1 MSFSSL
7 LEDGARRDL
16 RLHRELH
23 LDPLRVR
30 LRPEELG
37 VHQSH
42 LFHEYNEV
50 SASRGLYQHCR
61 KWSFLGEGCE
71 PGTSIYGNVDI
82 TL

>member
-1 MSFSSL
+1 MSASL

-37 VHQSH
+37 VHQSD
-42 LFHEYNEV
+42 LFHEYN
-50 SASRGLYQHCR
+50 
-61 KWSFLGEGCE
+61 
-71 PGTSIYGNVDI
+71 
-82 TL
+82 